1 MQGKLIENIIK
12 KIEEYDTIAIYRHV
26 FPDPDSYS
34 SQTALKSII
43 ENTYPNKKVVL
54 LGEHLKKLE
63 YINVMDEEIEL
74 NKDSLAIIVDVANKE
89 RVDNQSFNNCGYI
102 IKIDHHKPFDDP
114 FENLTW
120 VDTNYSSCSEMI
132 LDLYLANEDKL
143 KIDKEGRRAL
153 FTGIVGDTGRFLY
166 IDNPTNLFEKLSKI
180 TFDLETKEVYANMYK
195 REETELKFLG
205 YIYSNY
211 VTTEN
216 GMAYLKVKNEIV
228 KKYGLE
234 PIKAARMVNALQDTS
249 GINNWNFFVE
259 KEDGS
264 IFCEFRSNGPRV
276 NDIASIFGGGGH
288 MLAAGATLANW
299 KKVDEIIEA
308 LDNNSKKYKE
318 ENKGKK

>member
-1 MQGKLIENIIK
+1 MKEELMKSIIN
-12 KIEEYDTIAIYRHV
+12 KIEEYNTIAIYRHV

-54 LGEHLKKLE
+54 LGEHSKNLE
-63 YINVMDEEIEL
+63 YINTMDEEIEL

-102 IKIDHHKPFDDP
+102 IKIDHHKPFDAP

-143 KIDKEGRRAL
+143 KIDKKGRRAL

-166 IDNPTNLFEKLSKI
+166 VENPTELFKKLSKI
-180 TFDLETKEVYANMYK
+180 TYDLETKDIYANMYR
-195 REETELKFLG
+195 REENERKFLG

-211 VTTEN
+211 KTTEN
-216 GMAYLKVKNEIV
+216 GMAYLKVPKEVVREYN
-228 KKYGLE
+228 LE
-234 PIKAARMVNALQDTS
+234 TMKAVRMVNALQDTAE
-249 GINNWNFFVE
+249 IINWNFFVE
-259 KEDGS
+259 KEENG

-276 NDIASIFGGGGH
+276 NDIAASFGGGGH
-288 MLAAGATLANW
+288 MFAAGASLANW
-299 KKVDEIIEA
+299 EKVDEIIKAFDENCRQF
-308 LDNNSKKYKE
+308 NNSK
-318 ENKGKK
+318 

>member
-1 MQGKLIENIIK
+1 MKELMKDIIN

-54 LGEHLKKLE
+54 LGEHSKKLE
-63 YINVMDEEIEL
+63 YINTMDKEIKL
-74 NKDSLAIIVDVANKE
+74 DKNCLAFILDVANKE
-89 RVDNQSFNNCGYI
+89 RVDNQTFNNCGYI
-102 IKIDHHKPFDDP
+102 IKIDHHKPFDEP
-114 FENLTW
+114 FEDLTW

-132 LDLYLANEDKL
+132 LDLYLAYENKL

-153 FTGIVGDTGRFLY
+153 FTGIIGDTGRFLY
-166 IDNPTNLFEKLSKI
+166 VDNPTNLFEKLSKI
-180 TFDLETKEVYANMYK
+180 TFDLETKKIYANMYK
-195 REETELKFLG
+195 REESELKFLG

-216 GMAYLKVKNEIV
+216 GVAYLKVKNEIA
-228 KKYGLE
+228 KKYGLQ
-234 PIKAARMVNALQDTS
+234 PINAARMVNALQDTE

-264 IFCEFRSNGPRV
+264 IFCEFRSNGPIV
-276 NDIASIFGGGGH
+276 NNIASEFGGGGH
-288 MLAAGATLANW
+288 MLAAGASLESW
-299 KKVDEIIEA
+299 EKVDKIIKAFDE
-308 LDNNSKKYKE
+308 NSK
-318 ENKGKK
+318 